1 MSVRYRV
8 DYQIKE
14 DWGESTQMTHVYEYT
29 DETTTMADVL
39 QDFYKSHNENEVTGI
54 AVRKMEVKGNE

>member
-14 DWGESTQMTHVYEYT
+14 DWGENPQMTHVYEYT
-29 DETTTMADVL
+29 DETTTAADVL
-39 QDFYKSHNENEVTGI
+39 RDFYKSHNENEVTGI
-54 AVRKMEVKGNE
+54 VIRKMEGKGNE

>member
-14 DWGESTQMTHVYEYT
+14 DWGENPQMTHVYEYT
-29 DETTTMADVL
+29 DETTTAADVL
-39 QDFYKSHNENEVTGI
+39 HDFYKSHNENEVTGVVI
-54 AVRKMEVKGNE
+54 RKMEGKGNE

>member
-8 DYQIKE
+8 DYQVKE
-14 DWGESTQMTHVYEYT
+14 EWGEGTQMTHVYEYT
-29 DETTTMADVL
+29 DETTTVTDVL

-54 AVRKMEVKGNE
+54 AIRKMEAKGNE